1 MMNIDSGPPVINLE
15 IDYGNGWEKV
25 NSDSL
30 SPINAGSMW
39 NLRFTASDLTA
50 LGGVELNIDG
60 EDWTDSLIVTPLK
73 DSLLTYAR
81 SYRAQLDSYTVNL
94 DDKSI
99 LFKVVSI
106 DGGEAGLREFYV
118 GTVIRLYHLE
128 NGNDVE
134 ISSGMEAPHSGTFK
148 LEIDFPISLGNP
160 PEILLDN
167 SELAGISWEGTRED
181 STIWMGNFEG
191 SFVGGSHFITV
202 TSGEFSKDFLFTV
215 AGDELAVE
223 TFNFPNPFSS
233 GTNILFSLN
242 FPADRGKIEIYN
254 VSGVLIRKLE
264 ILSNSLSSASSVT
277 PNSVYWDGRDA
288 ARNRVANGTY
298 IYLLTID
305 RAGKS
310 VSKTSKIVKLE

>member
-1 MMNIDSGPPVINLE
+1 
-15 IDYGNGWEKV
+15 
-25 NSDSL
+25 
-30 SPINAGSMW
+30 
-39 NLRFTASDLTA
+39 
-50 LGGVELNIDG
+50 
-60 EDWTDSLIVTPLK
+60 
-73 DSLLTYAR
+73 
-81 SYRAQLDSYTVNL
+81 
-94 DDKSI
+94 
-99 LFKVVSI
+99 VVSI